1 MRYLALAMMILMA
14 SCAAESGGNECTWV
28 REMIPSE
35 GFPDRWTQSEK
46 RQVVAHN
53 RKVREFCR

>member
-1 MRYLALAMMILMA
+1 MRYLVLAMMILMT

-28 REMIPSE
+28 RELIPSNS
-35 GFPDRWTQSEK
+35 FSDRWTPSEK
-46 RQVVAHN
+46 RQVIAHN